1 MKLKLL
7 FAMLLGGALSAAAQG
22 GYQDGVDNYNAGRLD
37 VAKIILEN
45 TINDPQ
51 TNKSVSYYYLARS
64 TFRAM
69 ISTRPK
75 PILTRV
81 WLPIPPTV

>member
-7 FAMLLGGALSAAAQG
+7 FAVLLGGALSAAAQG

-37 VAKIILEN
+37 VAKTILEN

-51 TNKSVSYYYLARS
+51 TNKSVSYFYLGSIDFQNNEIEA
-64 TFRAM
+64 AG
-69 ISTRPK
+69 
-75 PILTRV
+75 
-81 WLPIPPTV
+81 